1 MSRNMS
7 SAVREHA
14 LQIAHHEMGHY
25 VVART
30 LGFATG
36 GVTLAVTMDLR
47 HHGGA
52 AITLAKPI
60 ASMTVMKAHLE
71 ARMMVHADKLEF
83 EQAAELRNQMTAL
96 SRVLHQQTMDNL
108 SDKDVDVLAV
118 KVHGGRACVNLAM
131 VRGGRHLGDRLADNG
146 FGKRRLG
153 HRGHTEAE
161 EGKQPAHETVS
172 LKVATFT
179 LKYGVRPL
187 ATGTRCVPGSAAPC
201 GPDSSILGHDSRS

>member
-71 ARMMVHADKLEF
+71 ARMMVLFAGVMAQTLSSAGVDKPKAIAILKG
-83 EQAAELRNQMTAL
+83 ALGAEHDYAKVKELQHLLRNICYPETDAGSAERVATELKTLTDRVWDRTQTLVEVQADTIIELGRLLVDGMTI
-96 SRVLHQQTMDNL
+96 VEQW
-108 SDKDVDVLAV
+108 
-118 KVHGGRACVNLAM
+118 GRAADTYEVVFAREALE
-131 VRGGRHLGDRLADNG
+131 RLPVVQAI
-146 FGKRRLG
+146 
-153 HRGHTEAE
+153 
-161 EGKQPAHETVS
+161 S
-172 LKVATFT
+172 LLRV
-179 LKYGVRPL
+179 
-187 ATGTRCVPGSAAPC
+187 
-201 GPDSSILGHDSRS
+201 

>member
-1 MSRNMS
+1 MSRNMP

-71 ARMMVHADKLEF
+71 ARMMVLFAGVMAQTLSSAGVDKPKAIAILKG
-83 EQAAELRNQMTAL
+83 ALGAEHDYAKVKELQHLLRNI
-96 SRVLHQQTMDNL
+96 SY
-108 SDKDVDVLAV
+108 
-118 KVHGGRACVNLAM
+118 
-131 VRGGRHLGDRLADNG
+131 
-146 FGKRRLG
+146 
-153 HRGHTEAE
+153 
-161 EGKQPAHETVS
+161 PETD
-172 LKVATFT
+172 A
-179 LKYGVRPL
+179 
-187 ATGTRCVPGSAAPC
+187 GSAERIATELKTLTDRVWIELKPW
-201 GPDSSILGHDSRS
+201 SRSRPTQSSNWDACWLTA